1 MFRPRTV
8 TLRDGRRALIRRAT
22 PRDAEGIIAHVN
34 AIGAERV
41 FIMTETLRYSPR
53 EERALLRK
61 WNADRDSELFLVA
74 VGGRTVIGTA
84 NFSRGRPSK
93 IRHTA
98 NLGVALH
105 KDWRG
110 VGLGRAMML
119 AGIDWARS
127 VGIRKL
133 TLAVFAGNRRALALY
148 RNLGFVREGRLRGQV
163 ILQGRPVDEVL
174 MALWIGS
181 RRSTSARTWSSRG
194 Q

>member
-1 MFRPRTV
+1 VFRPRTV
-8 TLRDGRRALIRRAT
+8 RLRDGRRAVIRRAT

-41 FIMTETLRYSPR
+41 YIMTETLRHSPR

-74 VGGRTVIGTA
+74 VGGGGIVGTA
-84 NFSRGRPSK
+84 NFSRGRQFK
-93 IRHTA
+93 NRHVA
-98 NLGVALH
+98 VLGVALG

-110 VGLGRAMML
+110 VGLGRTMME

-133 TLAVFAGNRRALALY
+133 TLGVFASNRRALALY
-148 RNLGFVREGRLRGQV
+148 RKLGFRVEGRLRGQV
-163 ILQGRPVDEVL
+163 ILQRHRVDEVL
-174 MALWIGS
+174 MARWI
-181 RRSTSARTWSSRG
+181 
-194 Q
+194 